1 MQYVYERIP
10 AAVAGRAIF
19 DVKREEVPA
28 VLWSFAYFFCLLC
41 GYYILR
47 PVREE
52 MGVQG
57 GVENLQW
64 LYTGTFVAILAL
76 VPLFGAASA
85 RWPRARLLPAVYLFF
100 SANLLVFYFL
110 LRAHIGP
117 KWTAA
122 AFFIWLSAFNMVVVS
137 VFWSF
142 MADIFSNEQARRL
155 YGLIAAGGSVGAV
168 AGPAV
173 TAAIVDDVGIPNLM
187 LVATG
192 LLVLTVI
199 CLRQLSAWAER
210 YGSTPQKG
218 AAVGLGGS
226 VWAGVGLTL
235 SSPYLLGI
243 GALIL
248 AVAVLNTFLYF
259 EQARMVRDWSTSPE
273 ERTQLFALMDLAVNG
288 IALFCQAAVVQVLI
302 ARLGIPVLLTALM
315 AASGF
320 GYLTLAAAP
329 VLPVLVVFQVLRRAA
344 DYSMLRPVREV
355 LFTVVSREE
364 KYKAKN
370 FIDTVVLRGG
380 DAASGWV
387 SAGLKA
393 LGAGTAAVALIAAP
407 IAFLSA
413 LLGWFLGR
421 QQEALKAG
429 PPGEPGAA
437 PATAALDSAAAG
449 STR

>member
-1 MQYVYERIP
+1 MS

-64 LYTGTFVAILAL
+64 LYTGTFVAILTL

-110 LRAHIGP
+110 MRAHVAP
-117 KWTAA
+117 VWTAA

-168 AGPAV
+168 SGPLI
-173 TAAIVDDVGIPNLM
+173 TATLVKRVGIANLM
-187 LVATG
+187 LAGMV

-199 CLRQLSAWAER
+199 CIRQLSAWAER
-210 YGSTPQKG
+210 HGSTPQKAAG
-218 AAVGLGGS
+218 AGLGGS
-226 VWAGVGLTL
+226 MWAGVGLTV
-235 SSPYLLGI
+235 SSRYLLGI
-243 GALIL
+243 AGLIL

-259 EQARMVRDWSTSPE
+259 EQARMVRDWSASPE
-273 ERTQLFALMDLAVNG
+273 ERTRLFALMDGAVNVL
-288 IALFCQAAVVQVLI
+288 ALICQAAVVQWLI

-329 VLPVLVVFQVLRRAA
+329 VLAVLVVFQVLRRAA

-413 LLGWFLGR
+413 ILGWFLGR
-421 QQEALKAG
+421 EQEALKFRGQQAG
-429 PPGEPGAA
+429 ESALRAA
-437 PATAALDSAAAG
+437 HLDTAAASSG
-449 STR
+449 R

>member
-1 MQYVYERIP
+1 MS
-10 AAVAGRAIF
+10 AAVALRAIL
-19 DVKREEVPA
+19 DVRRDEVPA
-28 VLWSFAYFFCLLC
+28 VLWSFSYFFCLLC

-64 LYTGTFVAILAL
+64 LYTGTFITILAL

-85 RWPRARLLPAVYLFF
+85 RWPRARLLPAVYVFF

-110 LRAHIGP
+110 MRAHVAP
-117 KWTAA
+117 MWVAA

-155 YGLIAAGGSVGAV
+155 FGLIAAGGSVGAV
-168 AGPAV
+168 SGPLI
-173 TAAIVDDVGIPNLM
+173 TAALVKVLGIANLL
-187 LVATG
+187 LVATV
-192 LLVLTVI
+192 LLVLTVVSI
-199 CLRQLSAWAER
+199 HRLSAWAER
-210 YGSTPQKG
+210 HGSVSQKE
-218 AAVGLGGS
+218 ARAGLGGGM
-226 VWAGVGLTL
+226 WAGVRLTF
-235 SSPYLLGI
+235 SSRYLLGI
-243 GALIL
+243 AALIL

-259 EQARMVRDWSTSPE
+259 EQARMVKDWSASPE
-273 ERTQLFALMDLAVNG
+273 ERTQLFAQMDLAVN
-288 IALFCQAAVVQVLI
+288 ALALICQAAVVQFLI
-302 ARLGIPVLLTALM
+302 VRLGIPVLLTAVM
-315 AASGF
+315 AASGL

-413 LLGWFLGR
+413 LLSWFLGR
-421 QQEALKAG
+421 EQEALKSSAPRAQG
-429 PPGEPGAA
+429 SATQASSLDTA
-437 PATAALDSAAAG
+437 PASSG
-449 STR
+449 R

>member
-1 MQYVYERIP
+1 MSE
-10 AAVAGRAIF
+10 AVALRAIL
-19 DVKREEVPA
+19 DVKRSEVGA
-28 VLWSFAYFFCLLC
+28 VFWSFAYFFCLLC
-41 GYYILR
+41 SYYILR

-64 LYTGTFVAILAL
+64 LYTGTFITILAL

-85 RWPRARLLPAVYLFF
+85 RWPRARLLPAVYVFF

-110 LRAHIGP
+110 MRAHVAPMGV
-117 KWTAA
+117 AA

-168 AGPAV
+168 SGPLI
-173 TAAIVDDVGIPNLM
+173 TAALVKVLGIANLL

-192 LLVLTVI
+192 LLVLTVVSI
-199 CLRQLSAWAER
+199 QRLSAWAER
-210 YGSTPQKG
+210 HGSLSQKE
-218 AAVGLGGS
+218 AQAGLGGGMWS
-226 VWAGVGLTL
+226 GVRLTF
-235 SSPYLLGI
+235 SSRYLLGI
-243 GALIL
+243 AALIL

-259 EQARMVRDWSTSPE
+259 EQARMVKEWSASPE
-273 ERTQLFALMDLAVNG
+273 ERTQLFAQMDLAVN
-288 IALFCQAAVVQVLI
+288 ALALICQAAVVQFLI
-302 ARLGIPVLLTALM
+302 ARLGIPVLLTAVM
-315 AASGF
+315 AASGL

-329 VLPVLVVFQVLRRAA
+329 VLPVLVVFQVLRRAT

-387 SAGLKA
+387 STGLKA
-393 LGAGTAAVALIAAP
+393 LGASTAAVALIAAP

-413 LLGWFLGR
+413 LLGWFVGR
-421 QQEALKAG
+421 EQEALKSHG
-429 PPGEPGAA
+429 PRAENPPPRPEALDTA
-437 PATAALDSAAAG
+437 PASSG
-449 STR
+449 R

>member
-1 MQYVYERIP
+1 MSVP
-10 AAVAGRAIF
+10 VALRAIF
-19 DVKREEVPA
+19 DVKRNEIAA
-28 VLWSFAYFFCLLC
+28 VFWSFTYFFCLLC
-41 GYYILR
+41 SYYILR

-64 LYTGTFVAILAL
+64 LYTGTFVAILTL

-85 RWPRARLLPAVYLFF
+85 RWPRARLIPAVYLFF
-100 SANLLVFYFL
+100 SSHLLAFYFL
-110 LRAHIGP
+110 MQAHVAP
-117 KWTAA
+117 RWTAA
-122 AFFIWLSAFNMVVVS
+122 AFFIWLSAFNMMVVS

-142 MADIFSNEQARRL
+142 MADIFSNPQARRV

-168 AGPAV
+168 TGPAL
-173 TAAIVDDVGIPNLM
+173 TASLVKVVGIPNLM
-187 LVATG
+187 LAAG
-192 LLVLTVI
+192 ALLVFTVV
-199 CLRQLSAWAER
+199 CVQRLSVWAAQD
-210 YGSTPQKG
+210 GNVTQKQ
-218 AAVGLGGS
+218 AETGLGGS
-226 VWAGVGLTL
+226 MWGGIGLTL
-235 SSPYLLGI
+235 SSRYLFGI
-243 GALIL
+243 AVLIL
-248 AVAVLNTFLYF
+248 SVAVLNTFLYF
-259 EQARMVRDWSTSPE
+259 EQARMVAAWSKSSA
-273 ERTQLFALMDLAVNG
+273 ERTQLFAQMDLAVNV
-288 IALFCQAAVVQVLI
+288 IALICQAAVVQFLI

-315 AASGF
+315 VANGL
-320 GYLTLAAAP
+320 GYLSLAAFP
-329 VLPVLVVFQVLRRAA
+329 VLAVLIVFQVFRRAT

-413 LLGWFLGR
+413 GLAWFLGR
-421 QQEALKAG
+421 EQEKLKVADHRDQPEAPQAAALRV
-429 PPGEPGAA
+429 
-437 PATAALDSAAAG
+437 TAASSG
-449 STR
+449 S

>member
-1 MQYVYERIP
+1 MSPTVS
-10 AAVAGRAIF
+10 AGAIF
-19 DVKREEVPA
+19 DVKRDEVPA

-64 LYTGTFVAILAL
+64 LYTGTFVTILAL

-85 RWPRARLLPAVYLFF
+85 RWPRARLLPAVYVFF

-110 LRAHIGP
+110 MRAHVAP
-117 KWTAA
+117 MWVAA

-168 AGPAV
+168 TGPLI
-173 TAAIVDDVGIPNLM
+173 TAALVKVLGIANLL
-187 LVATG
+187 LVATV
-192 LLVLTVI
+192 LLVLTVVSI
-199 CLRQLSAWAER
+199 QRLSAWAER
-210 YGSTPQKG
+210 HGSVSQKEAG
-218 AAVGLGGS
+218 AGLGGS
-226 VWAGVGLTL
+226 MWAGVGLTV
-235 SSPYLLGI
+235 SSRYLLGI
-243 GALIL
+243 AVLIL

-259 EQARMVRDWSTSPE
+259 EQARMVKAWSASPE
-273 ERTQLFALMDLAVNG
+273 ERTQLFAQMDLAVN
-288 IALFCQAAVVQVLI
+288 ALALICQAAVVQFLI
-302 ARLGIPVLLTALM
+302 ARLGIPVLLTAVM
-315 AASGF
+315 ALSGF

-329 VLPVLVVFQVLRRAA
+329 VLPVLVAFQVLRRAA

-413 LLGWFLGR
+413 LLGWFVGR
-421 QQEALKAG
+421 KQEALKSRG
-429 PPGEPGAA
+429 PRAEDSAPRAA
-437 PATAALDSAAAG
+437 PLDTAPASSG
-449 STR
+449 R

>member
-1 MQYVYERIP
+1 MSV
-10 AAVAGRAIF
+10 AVAPRAIL
-19 DVKREEVPA
+19 DVKQHEGPA

-41 GYYILR
+41 SYYILR

-64 LYTGTFVAILAL
+64 LYTGTFVTILAA

-85 RWPRARLLPAVYLFF
+85 RWPRARLMPAIYLFF
-100 SANLLVFYFL
+100 SSHLMIFFVLMKSQV
-110 LRAHIGP
+110 GP
-117 KWTAA
+117 RWTAA
-122 AFFIWLSAFNMVVVS
+122 AFFIWLSVFNMMVVS

-142 MADIFSNEQARRL
+142 MADIFRNEQARRL

-168 AGPAV
+168 TGPLI
-173 TAAIVDDVGIPNLM
+173 TATLVKMLGIANLL
-187 LVATG
+187 LVAAV
-192 LLVLTVI
+192 LLVMTVVSI
-199 CLRQLSAWAER
+199 QRLSAWAEEH
-210 YGSTPQKG
+210 GSVPQKQ
-218 AAVGLGGS
+218 AAAGLGGS

-235 SSPYLLGI
+235 SSRYLLGI
-243 GALIL
+243 AALIL
-248 AVAVLNTFLYF
+248 TVAVLNTFLYF
-259 EQARMVRDWSTSPE
+259 EQARMVAAASNSPE
-273 ERTQLFALMDLAVNG
+273 VRTQLFAQMDLAVNV
-288 IALFCQAAVVQVLI
+288 IALFCQAVVVQFLI
-302 ARLGIPVLLTALM
+302 ARMGIPVLLAALM
-315 AASGF
+315 AASGV
-320 GYLTLAAAP
+320 GYLALAAAP
-329 VLPVLVVFQVLRRAA
+329 VLPTLIIFQVLRRAT

-355 LFTVVSREE
+355 LFTVVNREE

-387 SAGLKA
+387 SAGLKM

-421 QQEALKAG
+421 EQERLKPAER
-429 PPGEPGAA
+429 PEPGSA
-437 PATAALDSAAAG
+437 PQATALDAAAASSG
-449 STR
+449 R

>member
-1 MQYVYERIP
+1 MSE
-10 AAVAGRAIF
+10 AVAQRAIF
-19 DVKREEVPA
+19 DVKRHEVPA
-28 VLWSFAYFFCLLC
+28 VFWSFAYFFCLLC
-41 GYYILR
+41 SYYILR

-64 LYTGTFVAILAL
+64 LYTGTFVTILAA

-85 RWPRARLLPAVYLFF
+85 RWPRARLMPAVYLFF
-100 SANLLVFYFL
+100 SSHLLVFYFL
-110 LRAHIGP
+110 MRAQVAP
-117 KWTAA
+117 RWTAA
-122 AFFIWLSAFNMVVVS
+122 AFFIWLSVFNMMVVS

-142 MADIFSNEQARRL
+142 MADIFSNPQARRL

-168 AGPAV
+168 TGPLI
-173 TAAIVDDVGIPNLM
+173 TATLVKMLGIPNLL
-187 LVATG
+187 LVAG
-192 LLVLTVI
+192 VLLILTVV
-199 CLRQLSAWAER
+199 CVQRLSAWAAEH
-210 YGSTPQKG
+210 GHVPQKQ
-218 AAVGLGGS
+218 ANTGLGGS
-226 VWAGVGLTL
+226 MWGGIGLTF
-235 SSPYLLGI
+235 SSRYLLGI
-243 GALIL
+243 AALIL

-259 EQARMVRDWSTSPE
+259 EQARMVAAWSHSSE
-273 ERTQLFALMDLAVNG
+273 QRTQLFAQMDLAVNV
-288 IALFCQAAVVQVLI
+288 IALICQAAVVQLLI

-320 GYLTLAAAP
+320 GYLALAAAP
-329 VLPVLVVFQVLRRAA
+329 VLATLIVFQVFRRAA

-355 LFTVVSREE
+355 LFTVVSRAE

-387 SAGLKA
+387 SAGLKM

-413 LLGWFLGR
+413 VLAWFLGR
-421 QQEALKAG
+421 EQEKLK
-429 PPGEPGAA
+429 
-437 PATAALDSAAAG
+437 SAARTEPEPAPQAATLDAAAASSG
-449 STR
+449 R

>member
-1 MQYVYERIP
+1 MF
-10 AAVAGRAIF
+10 AAVTLRAIF
-19 DVKREEVPA
+19 DVKRGEVPA

-64 LYTGTFVAILAL
+64 LYTGTFITIQAL

-110 LRAHIGP
+110 MRAHVAP
-117 KWTAA
+117 MWVAA

-142 MADIFSNEQARRL
+142 MADIFSNQQARRL

-168 AGPAV
+168 TGPLI
-173 TAAIVDDVGIPNLM
+173 TAALVKVVGIANLL
-187 LVATG
+187 LVATV
-192 LLVLTVI
+192 LLVLTVVSI
-199 CLRQLSAWAER
+199 QRLSAWAER
-210 YGSTPQKG
+210 HGSLPQGG
-218 AAVGLGGS
+218 AASGLGGS
-226 VWAGVGLTL
+226 MWAGVRLTV
-235 SSPYLLGI
+235 SSRYLLGI
-243 GALIL
+243 AALIL

-259 EQARMVRDWSTSPE
+259 EQARMVKEWSASPE
-273 ERTQLFALMDLAVNG
+273 ERTQLFAQMDLVVN
-288 IALFCQAAVVQVLI
+288 ALALICQAAVVQFLI
-302 ARLGIPVLLTALM
+302 ARLGIPVLLTAVM
-315 AASGF
+315 AASGL

-329 VLPVLVVFQVLRRAA
+329 ALPVLVVFQVLRRAA

-387 SAGLKA
+387 STGLRA

-421 QQEALKAG
+421 EQEALKSRAPRAEG
-429 PPGEPGAA
+429 PA
-437 PATAALDSAAAG
+437 PRAAALDTAPASSG
-449 STR
+449 R

>member
-1 MQYVYERIP
+1 MPE
-10 AAVAGRAIF
+10 AVALRAIL
-19 DVKREEVPA
+19 DVKRDEVPA

-64 LYTGTFVAILAL
+64 LYTGTFITILAL

-85 RWPRARLLPAVYLFF
+85 RWPRARLLPAVYVFF

-110 LRAHIGP
+110 MRAQVAP
-117 KWTAA
+117 MWVAA

-155 YGLIAAGGSVGAV
+155 FGLIAAGGSVGAV
-168 AGPAV
+168 SGPLI
-173 TAAIVDDVGIPNLM
+173 TAALVKVVGIANLM
-187 LVATG
+187 LVATV
-192 LLVLTVI
+192 LLVLTVVSI
-199 CLRQLSAWAER
+199 QRLSAWAER
-210 YGSTPQKG
+210 HGSVSQKEAG
-218 AAVGLGGS
+218 AGLGGS
-226 VWAGVGLTL
+226 MWAGVRLTF
-235 SSPYLLGI
+235 SSRYLLGI
-243 GALIL
+243 AALIL

-259 EQARMVRDWSTSPE
+259 EQARMVKEWSASPE
-273 ERTQLFALMDLAVNG
+273 ERTQLFAQMDLAVN
-288 IALFCQAAVVQVLI
+288 ALALICQAAVVQFLI
-302 ARLGIPVLLTALM
+302 ARLGIPVLLTAVM
-315 AASGF
+315 AASGV

-329 VLPVLVVFQVLRRAA
+329 VLPVLVVFQVLRRAT

-355 LFTVVSREE
+355 LFTVVNREE

-421 QQEALKAG
+421 EQEALKSRRPRAENSA
-429 PPGEPGAA
+429 PQPEALDTA
-437 PATAALDSAAAG
+437 PASSG
-449 STR
+449 R